1 MALNSLMK
9 AERSAYL
16 NTASESKAN
25 GFRPI
30 NGMGIGQSL
39 ALQVP
44 RDRLNQFKPLLLTVM
59 KEQNETLQELC
70 FELYSKG
77 LTTRDIEKS
86 PILSMVKSSV
96 EVGITH

>member
-9 AERSAYL
+9 AERTAYL
-16 NTASESKAN
+16 NTASESKDN
-25 GFRPI
+25 GFRSI

-59 KEQNETLQELC
+59 KE
-70 FELYSKG
+70 
-77 LTTRDIEKS
+77 
-86 PILSMVKSSV
+86 
-96 EVGITH
+96 